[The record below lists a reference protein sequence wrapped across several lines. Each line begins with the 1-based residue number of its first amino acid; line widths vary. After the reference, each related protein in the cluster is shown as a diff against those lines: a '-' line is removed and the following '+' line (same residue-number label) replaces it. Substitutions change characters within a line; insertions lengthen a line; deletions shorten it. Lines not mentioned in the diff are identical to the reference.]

1 MKWLAGSCA
10 DRLRS
15 TLFRR
20 GRTPGL
26 RTAKVTLAV
35 VAAYLLA
42 EVLHLSEHPIVAPLV
57 ALLVVQLT
65 LYQSLAHGLGRV
77 GGVLAGVAV
86 AVLVAH
92 FVGLTWWSLGAVVAG
107 SIVVGKVLRLGP
119 HLFEAPISAM
129 LLLEV
134 GGSGSLGVA
143 RVEEA
148 ILGALVGVA
157 VSMLVAPPLYLQ
169 PAGAAIGELAERMS
183 RFAAGFG
190 AGILEPW
197 SRHAADH
204 WMGQARAVADEV
216 NRAELTVAR
225 AEEAARL
232 NPRGRRGRD
241 AHPRFR
247 APSPPSSGCH
257 LLRTLAR
264 AVLDRTYFVP
274 AGEQATAYTPAQR
287 AALGDL
293 LATAAGAIKA
303 VAPIAAGGE
312 AADAARLLVEEHLT
326 ALDERRTRLAR
337 VLAVDPLVDEA
348 AWSQHGSL
356 LAAVD
361 RLRVEIAA
369 AAREVEPPSSP
380 RRRWRSRSA
389 AGSTPWRPRPP
400 AWPTDP
406 APQRAARSVASG
418 KFDAP
423 NAALLTSGATAGR
436 RAQRGG
442 SSDVTR
448 SSIRRWMS
456 SASSSQPNTQTVAT
470 PSKLTSRRVEK
481 NSSQFTSP
489 LPISLC
495 WWIRAST
502 PGGLMM

>member
-1 MKWLAGSCA
+1 MTLVRSHARSLA

-42 EVLHLSEHPIVAPLV
+42 EVLHLSEYPIVAPLV

-65 LYQSLAHGLGRV
+65 LYQSLVHGLGRV

-148 ILGALVGVA
+148 VLGALVGVA

-169 PAGAAIGELAERMS
+169 PAWAAIAELAERMS

-247 APSPPSSGCH
+247 ATLTALERCH
-257 LLRTLAR
+257 LTLRTLAR

-274 AGEQATAYTPAQR
+274 AGEQATAYTPPQR

-369 AAREVEPPSSP
+369 AAREVEPTEQPEAP
-380 RRRWRSRSA
+380 LAKQVRRWVDSMEA
-389 AGSTPWRPRPP
+389 A
-400 AWPTDP
+400 
-406 APQRAARSVASG
+406 
-418 KFDAP
+418 
-423 NAALLTSGATAGR
+423 
-436 RAQRGG
+436 
-442 SSDVTR
+442 
-448 SSIRRWMS
+448 
-456 SASSSQPNTQTVAT
+456 
-470 PSKLTSRRVEK
+470 TSR
-481 NSSQFTSP
+481 
-489 LPISLC
+489 L
-495 WWIRAST
+495 AD
-502 PGGLMM
+502 

>member
-1 MKWLAGSCA
+1 MSSRLAGSLA

-20 GRTPGL
+20 GRIPGL

-65 LYQSLAHGLGRV
+65 LYRSIVHGLGRV

-134 GGSGSLGVA
+134 GGGGTLGLA

-148 ILGALVGVA
+148 VLGALVGVA

-169 PAGAAIGELAERMS
+169 PAGAAIAELAERMA
-183 RFAAGFG
+183 RFARDLGEG
-190 AGILEPW
+190 VQGPW
-197 SRHAADH
+197 SRSAADH
-204 WMGQARAVADEV
+204 WMAQARAVADEV
-216 NRAELTVAR
+216 SRAEVTVAR

-241 AHPRFR
+241 AHPRLR
-247 APSPPSSGCH
+247 STLTALERCH
-257 LLRTLAR
+257 LTLRTLTR
-264 AVLDRTYFVP
+264 AMLDRTYFVP
-274 AGEQATAYTPAQR
+274 AAEQSTAYTVVQR
-287 AALGDL
+287 QALGEL
-293 LATAAGAIKA
+293 LGTAASAVVA
-303 VAPIAAGGE
+303 VAPIASGGE
-312 AADAARLLVEEHLT
+312 AETSARRRVDEHLG
-326 ALDERRTRLAR
+326 ALDERRTHLAG
-337 VLAVDPLVDEA
+337 VLAIDPAVDEA

-369 AAREVEPPSSP
+369 AARQVEPPP
-380 RRRWRSRSA
+380 RPEPPLARQVRRWVDSLEA
-389 AGSTPWRPRPP
+389 
-400 AWPTDP
+400 
-406 APQRAARSVASG
+406 
-418 KFDAP
+418 
-423 NAALLTSGATAGR
+423 ATAR
-436 RAQRGG
+436 LA
-442 SSDVTR
+442 D
-448 SSIRRWMS
+448 
-456 SASSSQPNTQTVAT
+456 
-470 PSKLTSRRVEK
+470 
-481 NSSQFTSP
+481 
-489 LPISLC
+489 
-495 WWIRAST
+495 
-502 PGGLMM
+502 

>member
-1 MKWLAGSCA
+1 M
-10 DRLRS
+10 
-15 TLFRR
+15 
-20 GRTPGL
+20 
-26 RTAKVTLAV
+26 

-65 LYQSLAHGLGRV
+65 LYQSLVHGLGRV

-148 ILGALVGVA
+148 VLGALVGVA

-247 APSPPSSGCH
+247 AALTALERCH
-257 LLRTLAR
+257 LTLRTLAR

-293 LATAAGAIKA
+293 LVTAAGAIKA

-369 AAREVEPPSSP
+369 AAREVEPPDAA
-380 RRRWRSRSA
+380 RGA
-389 AGSTPWRPRPP
+389 AGEAGPPLGRLHGGRDLPPGRLTRP
-400 AWPTDP
+400 
-406 APQRAARSVASG
+406 
-418 KFDAP
+418 
-423 NAALLTSGATAGR
+423 ATER
-436 RAQRGG
+436 TR
-442 SSDVTR
+442 R
-448 SSIRRWMS
+448 SS
-456 SASSSQPNTQTVAT
+456 AV
-470 PSKLTSRRVEK
+470 
-481 NSSQFTSP
+481 
-489 LPISLC
+489 
-495 WWIRAST
+495 
-502 PGGLMM
+502 

>member
-1 MKWLAGSCA
+1 MSRLAGSFA

-65 LYQSLAHGLGRV
+65 LYQSLVHGLGRV

-148 ILGALVGVA
+148 VLGALVGVA

-241 AHPRFR
+241 AHPRLR
-247 APSPPSSGCH
+247 ATLTALERCH
-257 LLRTLAR
+257 LTLRTLAR

-274 AGEQATAYTPAQR
+274 AGEQATAYTPPQR

-326 ALDERRTRLAR
+326 ALDERRTLLAR

-369 AAREVEPPSSP
+369 AAREVEPTEQPEAP
-380 RRRWRSRSA
+380 LAKQVRRWVDSMEA
-389 AGSTPWRPRPP
+389 A
-400 AWPTDP
+400 
-406 APQRAARSVASG
+406 
-418 KFDAP
+418 
-423 NAALLTSGATAGR
+423 
-436 RAQRGG
+436 
-442 SSDVTR
+442 
-448 SSIRRWMS
+448 
-456 SASSSQPNTQTVAT
+456 
-470 PSKLTSRRVEK
+470 TSR
-481 NSSQFTSP
+481 
-489 LPISLC
+489 L
-495 WWIRAST
+495 AD
-502 PGGLMM
+502 

>member
-1 MKWLAGSCA
+1 MSRLAGSCA
-10 DRLRS
+10 DRIRS

-42 EVLHLSEHPIVAPLV
+42 EVLHLAEHPIVAPLV

-65 LYQSLAHGLGRV
+65 LYQSLVHGLGRV

-148 ILGALVGVA
+148 VLGALVGIA

-241 AHPRFR
+241 AHPRLR
-247 APSPPSSGCH
+247 STLTALERCH
-257 LLRTLAR
+257 LTLRTLAR

-287 AALGDL
+287 AALGEL

-312 AADAARLLVEEHLT
+312 AADAARLLAEEYLT
-326 ALDERRTRLAR
+326 ALDVRRTGVAG
-337 VLAVDPLVDEA
+337 VLAVAPLVDEA

-369 AAREVEPPSSP
+369 AAREVETPTQPEAP
-380 RRRWRSRSA
+380 LAKQVRRWVDSMEA
-389 AGSTPWRPRPP
+389 A
-400 AWPTDP
+400 
-406 APQRAARSVASG
+406 
-418 KFDAP
+418 
-423 NAALLTSGATAGR
+423 
-436 RAQRGG
+436 
-442 SSDVTR
+442 
-448 SSIRRWMS
+448 
-456 SASSSQPNTQTVAT
+456 
-470 PSKLTSRRVEK
+470 TSRLAE
-481 NSSQFTSP
+481 
-489 LPISLC
+489 
-495 WWIRAST
+495 
-502 PGGLMM
+502 

>member
-1 MKWLAGSCA
+1 MSRPIQVRWLAGSCA

-65 LYQSLAHGLGRV
+65 LYQSLVHGLGRV

-148 ILGALVGVA
+148 VLGALVGVA

-183 RFAAGFG
+183 HFAAGFG

-247 APSPPSSGCH
+247 ATLTALERCH
-257 LLRTLAR
+257 LTLRTLAR

-287 AALGDL
+287 AALGEL
-293 LATAAGAIKA
+293 LVTAAGAIKA

-369 AAREVEPPSSP
+369 AAREVETPTQPEAP
-380 RRRWRSRSA
+380 LAKQVRRWVDSMEA
-389 AGSTPWRPRPP
+389 A
-400 AWPTDP
+400 
-406 APQRAARSVASG
+406 
-418 KFDAP
+418 
-423 NAALLTSGATAGR
+423 
-436 RAQRGG
+436 
-442 SSDVTR
+442 
-448 SSIRRWMS
+448 
-456 SASSSQPNTQTVAT
+456 
-470 PSKLTSRRVEK
+470 TSR
-481 NSSQFTSP
+481 
-489 LPISLC
+489 L
-495 WWIRAST
+495 AD
-502 PGGLMM
+502 

>member
-1 MKWLAGSCA
+1 MSRLAGSLA
-10 DRLRS
+10 DRMRS

-42 EVLHLSEHPIVAPLV
+42 EALHLSEHHPIVAPLV

-77 GGVLAGVAV
+77 GGVLAGVGV

-129 LLLEV
+129 LLMEV
-134 GGSGSLGVA
+134 GGSGSLGIA

-148 ILGALVGVA
+148 VLGALVGIA
-157 VSMLVAPPLYLQ
+157 VSVLVAPPLYLQ
-169 PAGAAIGELAERMS
+169 PAGAAIGELAERMA
-183 RFAAGFG
+183 RFATGLGTA
-190 AGILEPW
+190 ITKPW
-197 SRHAADH
+197 SRQAADH
-204 WMGQARAVADEV
+204 WMGQARGVAEEV
-216 NRAELTVAR
+216 RRAEVTVER

-247 APSPPSSGCH
+247 ATPTALERCH
-257 LLRTLAR
+257 LTLRTLAR

-274 AGEQATAYTPAQR
+274 QGEQSAAYTPEQR
-287 AALGDL
+287 SALADL
-293 LATAAGAIKA
+293 LATAGAAIGA
-303 VAPIAAGGE
+303 VAPVAAGGE
-312 AADAARLLVEEHLT
+312 AADVARLRVEEHLVT
-326 ALDERRTRLAR
+326 LDERRTRLAGL
-337 VLAVDPLVDEA
+337 LAVDPLVDEA

-369 AAREVEPPSSP
+369 AAREIEPPGQP
-380 RRRWRSRSA
+380 EAPFARQVRRWVDSMEA
-389 AGSTPWRPRPP
+389 
-400 AWPTDP
+400 
-406 APQRAARSVASG
+406 
-418 KFDAP
+418 
-423 NAALLTSGATAGR
+423 ATAR
-436 RAQRGG
+436 LA
-442 SSDVTR
+442 D
-448 SSIRRWMS
+448 
-456 SASSSQPNTQTVAT
+456 
-470 PSKLTSRRVEK
+470 
-481 NSSQFTSP
+481 
-489 LPISLC
+489 
-495 WWIRAST
+495 
-502 PGGLMM
+502 

>member
-1 MKWLAGSCA
+1 MSRLAGSFA
-10 DRLRS
+10 DRLRA
-15 TLFRR
+15 TLIRR

-65 LYQSLAHGLGRV
+65 LYQSLVHGLGRV

-134 GGSGSLGVA
+134 GGGGMLGLA

-169 PAGAAIGELAERMS
+169 PAGAAIGELAERMA
-183 RFAAGFG
+183 RFAAGF
-190 AGILEPW
+190 AGGIQGPW
-197 SRHAADH
+197 SRSAADH

-216 NRAELTVAR
+216 SRAEVTVAR

-247 APSPPSSGCH
+247 ATLTALERCH
-257 LLRTLAR
+257 LTLRTLAR

-274 AGEQATAYTPAQR
+274 VTEQSAAYTPGQR
-287 AALGDL
+287 AVIAEL
-293 LATAAGAIKA
+293 LATAAGAIEA

-312 AADAARLLVEEHLT
+312 AADAARLRVEEHLA
-326 ALDERRTRLAR
+326 ALDERRTRLAG

-356 LAAVD
+356 LAAAD

-369 AAREVEPPSSP
+369 AARQVEPPERP
-380 RRRWRSRSA
+380 EAPLAKQVRRWVDSMEA
-389 AGSTPWRPRPP
+389 A
-400 AWPTDP
+400 
-406 APQRAARSVASG
+406 
-418 KFDAP
+418 
-423 NAALLTSGATAGR
+423 
-436 RAQRGG
+436 
-442 SSDVTR
+442 
-448 SSIRRWMS
+448 
-456 SASSSQPNTQTVAT
+456 
-470 PSKLTSRRVEK
+470 TSRLVD
-481 NSSQFTSP
+481 
-489 LPISLC
+489 
-495 WWIRAST
+495 
-502 PGGLMM
+502 

>member
-1 MKWLAGSCA
+1 MSRLAGSCA
-10 DRLRS
+10 DRIRS

-42 EVLHLSEHPIVAPLV
+42 EVLHLAEHPIVAPLV

-65 LYQSLAHGLGRV
+65 LYQSLVHGLGRV

-148 ILGALVGVA
+148 VLGALVGIA

-241 AHPRFR
+241 AHPRLR
-247 APSPPSSGCH
+247 ATLTALERCH
-257 LLRTLAR
+257 LTLRTLAR

-369 AAREVEPPSSP
+369 AAREVETPTQPEAP
-380 RRRWRSRSA
+380 LAKQVRRWVDSMEA
-389 AGSTPWRPRPP
+389 A
-400 AWPTDP
+400 
-406 APQRAARSVASG
+406 
-418 KFDAP
+418 
-423 NAALLTSGATAGR
+423 
-436 RAQRGG
+436 
-442 SSDVTR
+442 
-448 SSIRRWMS
+448 
-456 SASSSQPNTQTVAT
+456 
-470 PSKLTSRRVEK
+470 TSR
-481 NSSQFTSP
+481 
-489 LPISLC
+489 L
-495 WWIRAST
+495 AD
-502 PGGLMM
+502 